1 MSAYKNS
8 YSSNYVLLRLK
19 ENWKKSQ
26 DNENFAGTVL
36 MDFSKTF
43 ACIPHS
49 LLDAKLHAYCLS
61 EDGVTF
67 LYSYLKRR
75 K

>member
-1 MSAYKNS
+1 
-8 YSSNYVLLRLK
+8 
-19 ENWKKSQ
+19 
-26 DNENFAGTVL
+26 

-75 K
+75 EQDVKNKWN